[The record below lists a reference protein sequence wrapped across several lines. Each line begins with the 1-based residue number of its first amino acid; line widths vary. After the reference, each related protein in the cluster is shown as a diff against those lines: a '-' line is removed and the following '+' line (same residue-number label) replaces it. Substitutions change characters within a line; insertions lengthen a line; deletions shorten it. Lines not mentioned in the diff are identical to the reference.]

1 MIRESFDYVHYL
13 SVKKAIDDRSLSRPV
28 WNAMADWIRDS
39 RAGKAP
45 LRILETGA
53 GTGTMIERLLDAGL
67 LDDAV
72 YTAVELEPGFSDA
85 AGGRLESWCA
95 KRGFRLQA
103 DPAGMHIVRGSTTG
117 PCIDWR
123 TMDILKVRDHY
134 PPASFDLVIGHAV
147 IDLLPVPACLPG
159 LLERIAHGGA
169 AYFSLNYA
177 GETRFLPSH
186 PDDGRILAAYHR
198 DMDGRFP
205 DLDWEPSRTGRLLV
219 PWLAQQGHR
228 VVEEDRSD
236 WRLSAAAGDPGM
248 IRFIANILDTIE
260 TALGGLDGLPQWLS
274 SRRRQLRAGELV
286 FEAANTDCF
295 CIVNQ
300 PPGTI

>member
-1 MIRESFDYVHYL
+1 MIRESFDYVDYL
-13 SVKKAIDDRSLSRPV
+13 SVKKAIDDRSLSRRV
-28 WNAMADWIRDS
+28 WDAMAGWIRDS
-39 RAGKAP
+39 RAGNGP

-72 YTAVELEPGFSDA
+72 YTAVELEPGFHDA
-85 AGGRLESWCA
+85 ARARLASWCA
-95 KRGFRLQA
+95 DRGLRLRE
-103 DPAGMHIVRGSTTG
+103 DPAGMHIVRGSAPG
-117 PCIDWR
+117 ACIDWR
-123 TMDILKVRDHY
+123 TVDVLKVRDLY

-159 LLERIAHGGA
+159 LLERVDHGGA

-186 PDDGRILAAYHR
+186 PDDGRILTAYHR

-205 DLDWEPSRTGRLLV
+205 GLDWTPSRTGRLLGA
-219 PWLAQQGHR
+219 WLAQQGHR
-228 VVEEDRSD
+228 LVEEGSSD
-236 WRLSAAAGDPGM
+236 WRLSAAAGDPGT

-260 TALGGLDGLPQWLS
+260 TALGDFDGLPQWLS
-274 SRRRQLRAGELV
+274 VRRRQLQAGELD
-286 FEAANTDCF
+286 FEAANRDCF
-295 CIVNQ
+295 CIINQ
-300 PPGTI
+300 PPRTI